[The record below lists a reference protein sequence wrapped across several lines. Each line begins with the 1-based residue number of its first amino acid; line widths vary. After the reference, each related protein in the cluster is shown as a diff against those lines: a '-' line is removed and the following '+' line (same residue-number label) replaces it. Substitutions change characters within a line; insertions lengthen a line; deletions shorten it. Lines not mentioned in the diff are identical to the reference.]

1 MVARGLPWGRLRHPL
16 PEMGQVAAL
25 VKKGGLRLHFFFF
38 CN

>member
-25 VKKGGLRLHFFFF
+25 VKKKGVSDYIFF